1 MRGSESRVQTGARD
15 CALLDCAIS
24 AEGYEYAACN
34 GLRVTFVPL
43 EKKFKRFRVR
53 RTKSDDSYL
62 DPDKIIETIELLKQR
77 IFERF
82 PESGLLGV
90 CQRLSELA
98 IQARERAAFI
108 VQPILWLRTSIWLI
122 IATIFLG
129 LGYLITILP
138 EFIYRVTENWESVDA
153 FTQEMLL
160 LFAGLYFLISFE
172 HRLKSRRALSA
183 IHEIRAIA
191 HVIDMHQLTKDP
203 ERLMAGWADSRHS
216 PQMKMNAFEL
226 NRYLDYCTE
235 MLALLGK
242 IAAFYVQRFDDEVA
256 IESAGEVERLTS
268 SLNDKIW
275 QKIML
280 LNSIQQ
286 MANAAIPIPLAP
298 SANAAEPPS
307 PS

>member
-1 MRGSESRVQTGARD
+1 M
-15 CALLDCAIS
+15 
-24 AEGYEYAACN
+24 
-34 GLRVTFVPL
+34 PL
-43 EKKFKRFRVR
+43 EKSVKRLRTR
-53 RTKSDDSYL
+53 RTKFDDSYL
-62 DPDKIIETIELLKQR
+62 DPDRIIETIEVLKQR
-77 IFERF
+77 IADRF
-82 PESGLLGV
+82 PDSGLLGV
-90 CQRLSELA
+90 CHRLSELA
-98 IQARERAAFI
+98 VQARERAAFI
-108 VQPILWLRTSIWLI
+108 VRPILWLRLSIWLV
-122 IATIFLG
+122 IAAIFLG
-129 LGYLITILP
+129 LGYLVVILP

-160 LFAGLYFLISFE
+160 LFAGLYFLISLE

-203 ERLMAGWADSRHS
+203 ERLMSNWSSGKHS
-216 PQMKMNAFEL
+216 PKMQMNAFEL

-242 IAAFYVQRFDDEVA
+242 IAAFYVQRFDGEVA

-286 MANAAIPIPLAP
+286 QVGLATPIPP
-298 SANAAEPPS
+298 ANVEIASEAVAPPS